1 MADIERELKQR
12 VTRDLKQFPAVAIL
26 GPRQSGKTTLA
37 KSVIES
43 YPDVL
48 YLDLQR
54 HSDLAK
60 LEDAEPFLTSHQDKL
75 ICLDEVQL
83 RPDLFPLLRSLI
95 DDDRRAGRFLILGSS
110 SPELL
115 RQSSETL
122 AGRVSSN
129 NLMPFYLHELKK
141 ADKGFKDWKQ
151 LLWRGG
157 FPDSYLA
164 SNDEQSLLWR
174 ENYIQTFVERDL
186 QQFGVNVNPR
196 SMRRL
201 WEMCCHLHG
210 QIVNYSKLGQSL
222 DVTHPTIKRHI
233 GIFEQTFM
241 MRRLPPFMINT
252 KKRLVRSPKLYI
264 QDSGLLTF
272 LLGLD
277 SFDRLYAHPVYG
289 SCWEGFAM
297 ESILATLSF
306 RGVYGFFRTQSGEG
320 IDLVLRHRGKLL
332 GFEFKASSAPKL
344 SAGNKAAAEMLGLD
358 RLFVVIPTGDS
369 YPIEGN
375 KILVTPLDQ
384 VEDHLSE

>member
-12 VTRDLKQFPAVAIL
+12 VARDLKQFPAVAIL

-37 KSVIES
+37 KLVTES
-43 YPDVL
+43 YPDAL
-48 YLDLQR
+48 YLDLQW
-54 HSDLAK
+54 HSDLVK
-60 LEDAEPFLTSHQDKL
+60 LEDAVSFLTSHQDKL

-83 RPDLFPLLRSLI
+83 RPNLFPLLRSLI
-95 DDDRRAGRFLILGSS
+95 DHDRRAGRFLILGSS
-110 SPELL
+110 SLELL

-122 AGRVSSN
+122 AGRVS
-129 NLMPFYLHELKK
+129 LTYLTPFYLHELKK
-141 ADKGFKDWKQ
+141 AGESFKDWKQ

-164 SNDEQSLLWR
+164 SNDEQSFLWR
-174 ENYIQTFVERDL
+174 ENYVQTFVERDL
-186 QQFGVNVNPR
+186 QQFGVNV
-196 SMRRL
+196 SSQFMRRL

-233 GIFEQTFM
+233 DDFEKTFM
-241 MRRLPPFMINT
+241 IRQLPLFTINT
-252 KKRLVRSPKLYI
+252 KKRLVKSPKLYI
-264 QDSGLLTF
+264 RDSGLLTF

-277 SFDRLYAHPVYG
+277 SFDRLHAHPVYG

-297 ESILATLSF
+297 ENVLAMLSF
-306 RGVYGFFRTQSGEG
+306 RGVCGFFRTQSGEE
-320 IDLVLRHRGKLL
+320 IDLVLQHRGKLL
-332 GFEFKASSAPKL
+332 GFEFKTSSAPKL
-344 SAGNKAAAEMLGLD
+344 SAGAKAAAEMLKLD

-369 YPIEGN
+369 YPIEGD